1 MKKLALFAATTTL
14 LSCVVIPG
22 IDSEYLADLRDGL
35 YAGMVTDQGTILLEL
50 ELERTPITVN
60 NFVGLAE
67 GTIENIKGLG
77 TPYYDGLTFHRVIDD
92 FMIQGGDPKGNGTGG
107 PGYNFPDEFDPEL
120 VHDRPGILS
129 MANAG
134 PGTNGSQFFITH
146 VPTPWLNNKHTVF
159 GHVILGQD
167 VVDSIAQG
175 DKLLQLIIYRKG
187 EKAQSIQPTTESFRA
202 LVDAR
207 ESQIRESME
216 AQMSE
221 DLARV
226 EERFPD
232 AVTKESGLKYI
243 ITQAGTGAKPNQGEM
258 ISVHYEGK
266 FLDGSL
272 FDSSFRR
279 GEPISFPVGMGNV
292 IAGWDEGLLDMSVG
306 EKRTLIIPPDL
317 AYGSAGAGGVIPPFA
332 WLVFEVELVSIP

>member
-129 MANAG
+129 MG
-134 PGTNGSQFFITH
+134 QRRPRYKRFS
-146 VPTPWLNNKHTVF
+146 VF
-159 GHVILGQD
+159 YHPR
-167 VVDSIAQG
+167 SHAMA
-175 DKLLQLIIYRKG
+175 
-187 EKAQSIQPTTESFRA
+187 E
-202 LVDAR
+202 
-207 ESQIRESME
+207 
-216 AQMSE
+216 
-221 DLARV
+221 
-226 EERFPD
+226 
-232 AVTKESGLKYI
+232 
-243 ITQAGTGAKPNQGEM
+243 
-258 ISVHYEGK
+258 
-266 FLDGSL
+266 
-272 FDSSFRR
+272 
-279 GEPISFPVGMGNV
+279 
-292 IAGWDEGLLDMSVG
+292 
-306 EKRTLIIPPDL
+306 
-317 AYGSAGAGGVIPPFA
+317 
-332 WLVFEVELVSIP
+332 